1 MAANG
6 NAAAAAEETNK
17 YGVKFGWLRA
27 GRQCLVHSGVM
38 NINVPSKES
47 DRPVQVTI
55 KKGFDTVG
63 KKRKGEWELSV
74 VGEYVAGTAW
84 CKFRY
89 ANGRTDFWGVNVSD
103 DSGAPDWRGEG
114 VGKQPS
120 RRNLLGQAKVHAGD
134 QGARPTKEL
143 ERWSDNPL
151 AVADLGRGGTEA
163 LLKAASGG
171 SVTVAGVAAKVAAAA
186 TASKSC
192 DSSPATAGPSSSS
205 RPAKRQ
211 AATAQRPQPR
221 SSKARHASAAVAEVV
236 QVGAK
241 VAEAAAVTVPPD
253 VKPRAATL
261 GTTTT
266 TTELQEMRLRAE
278 RAEAELLAERA
289 RQQAAEQK
297 RAAEKRWA
305 AERQR
310 GEMVGAAWSQMQ
322 ASPGGFVLAG
332 LPIARGRG
340 YNGIYTCCPEPDPDG
355 GWPCLSMC
363 AWSCDGLPER
373 RGELYRSLKYGRWN
387 IGSQE
392 GVRYRGKDTCVA
404 YVDSK
409 DGKIP
414 IGAQLWQ
421 CRINKQWVDRTLTM
435 TSLASEAEANAAKV
449 AFVEEIR
456 AALKLDATAAHA
468 EAAAS
473 GGFML
478 EGHPWATANGVYQ
491 HVGTHGA
498 WPYFVNQAGLALRH
512 YMAGSSRAGPSFG
525 VGSDVDPDGWCIE
538 VDDGATSSDG
548 GSTCD
553 IAVAFIE
560 LSGAIPTGERE
571 WEECFVPPYWCKE
584 DWCEDDERCTLTLT
598 AVAHSQAQPQLQQ
611 QQQPQQPQPQQQ
623 PRQQP
628 RLKSI
633 LHKP

>member
-134 QGARPTKEL
+134 QGDRPPKKL

-192 DSSPATAGPSSSS
+192 DSSPATAGPSSSN
-205 RPAKRQ
+205 RPAKRR

-266 TTELQEMRLRAE
+266 TTTTTELQEMRLRAE

-289 RQQAAEQK
+289 RQQAAEQQRAAEKK
-297 RAAEKRWA
+297 RQAEKRWA

-373 RGELYRSLKYGRWN
+373 RGTLFRSLKYDWCCWILGHVYYDRT
-387 IGSQE
+387 
-392 GVRYRGKDTCVA
+392 KDTCVA

-414 IGAQLWQ
+414 IGAQLWH

-449 AFVEEIR
+449 AFVEEIE

-525 VGSDVDPDGWCIE
+525 VGCDVDPDGWSIE

-611 QQQPQQPQPQQQ
+611 QQQQPQQP
-623 PRQQP
+623 
-628 RLKSI
+628 
-633 LHKP
+633 

>member
-387 IGSQE
+387 IGREE

-525 VGSDVDPDGWCIE
+525 VGSCVDRDGWCIE

-611 QQQPQQPQPQQQ
+611 QQQQPQQP
-623 PRQQP
+623 
-628 RLKSI
+628 
-633 LHKP
+633 

>member
-363 AWSCDGLPER
+363 AWSCDGLPKR
-373 RGELYRSLKYGRWN
+373 RGELYRSLKYGRCY
-387 IGSQE
+387 IGQAYDD
-392 GVRYRGKDTCVA
+392 RTKDTCVA

-421 CRINKQWVDRTLTM
+421 CWINKQWVDRTLTM

-525 VGSDVDPDGWCIE
+525 VGSYVDRDGWCIE

-598 AVAHSQAQPQLQQ
+598 AVAHSQPQPQLQQ

-628 RLKSI
+628 RPKSI
-633 LHKP
+633 LRKP

>member
-1 MAANG
+1 
-6 NAAAAAEETNK
+6 
-17 YGVKFGWLRA
+17 
-27 GRQCLVHSGVM
+27 
-38 NINVPSKES
+38 
-47 DRPVQVTI
+47 
-55 KKGFDTVG
+55 
-63 KKRKGEWELSV
+63 
-74 VGEYVAGTAW
+74 
-84 CKFRY
+84 
-89 ANGRTDFWGVNVSD
+89 
-103 DSGAPDWRGEG
+103 
-114 VGKQPS
+114 
-120 RRNLLGQAKVHAGD
+120 
-134 QGARPTKEL
+134 
-143 ERWSDNPL
+143 
-151 AVADLGRGGTEA
+151 
-163 LLKAASGG
+163 
-171 SVTVAGVAAKVAAAA
+171 
-186 TASKSC
+186 
-192 DSSPATAGPSSSS
+192 
-205 RPAKRQ
+205 
-211 AATAQRPQPR
+211 
-221 SSKARHASAAVAEVV
+221 
-236 QVGAK
+236 
-241 VAEAAAVTVPPD
+241 
-253 VKPRAATL
+253 
-261 GTTTT
+261 
-266 TTELQEMRLRAE
+266 
-278 RAEAELLAERA
+278 
-289 RQQAAEQK
+289 
-297 RAAEKRWA
+297 
-305 AERQR
+305 
-310 GEMVGAAWSQMQ
+310 MVGAAWSQMQ

-373 RGELYRSLKYGRWN
+373 RGELYRSLKYGRCY
-387 IGSQE
+387 IGQAYDD
-392 GVRYRGKDTCVA
+392 RTKDTCVA

-525 VGSDVDPDGWCIE
+525 VGSYVDRDGWCIE

-628 RLKSI
+628 RPKSI
-633 LHKP
+633 LRKP